1 MKFIKYQA
9 LGNDY
14 LVINPDALGRDRELT
29 PELIRRLCQRN
40 YGVGAD
46 GVLLGPLPAKEADF
60 ALRIFNPDSSEAEKS
75 DNGLRIFARYLWDQ
89 RRLKRSPDGMSSE
102 PFTIQTVGGMARSQ
116 VLQDGC
122 QVRVEMGRAS
132 FDSRKIPL
140 SGAARQAINET
151 MSIQGESLHYCALTL
166 GNPHCVVFCD
176 SVSEALARRLG
187 PMIENEAR
195 FLKRTNVQFLEVI
208 NRKELRIYIWER
220 GAGYTLASGSS
231 SCAAAAAAYRLG
243 LCDGEV
249 TVHNPGGDIQVTI
262 SNDLFLTMSGPVARV
277 FHGEW
282 EEDEC

>member
-14 LVINPDALGRDRELT
+14 LVINPDELSRELT
-29 PELIRRLCQRN
+29 SELIQRVCQRN

-46 GVLLGPLPAKEADF
+46 GILLGPLLAKEADF
-60 ALRIFNPDSSEAEKS
+60 ALRIFNPDGSEAEKS
-75 DNGLRIFARYLWDQ
+75 GNGLRIFARYLWDHG
-89 RRLKRSPDGMSSE
+89 RLKRSPDGTASE
-102 PFTIQTVGGMARSQ
+102 PFTIQTAGGVARSQ
-116 VLQDGC
+116 VLQGGS
-122 QVRVEMGRAS
+122 QAQVEMGQAS

-140 SGAARQAINET
+140 SGPPRRAINET
-151 MSIQGESLHYCALTL
+151 MSIQGENLRYCALTL

-176 SVSEALARRLG
+176 QISEAQARRLG
-187 PMIENEAR
+187 PMIEKEAR
-195 FLKRTNVQFLEVI
+195 FLKRTNVQFLEVL

-243 LCDGEV
+243 LCDDEV
-249 TVHNPGGDIQVTI
+249 TVHNPGGDLQVTI
-262 SNDLFLTMSGPVARV
+262 SNALFLTLAGPVARV
-277 FHGEW
+277 FRGEW